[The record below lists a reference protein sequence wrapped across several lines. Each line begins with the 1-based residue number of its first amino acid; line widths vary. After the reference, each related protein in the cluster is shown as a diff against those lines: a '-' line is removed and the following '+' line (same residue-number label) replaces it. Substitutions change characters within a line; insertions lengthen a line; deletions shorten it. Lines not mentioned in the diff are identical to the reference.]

1 MRAVCRLAGG
11 GILFACTLVQAATGD
26 ALFKDSFEAAIVAGA
41 DVWTW
46 VPFDNAFCGDGS
58 SVGIG
63 INPSSTG
70 TRLLIYLEGGGA
82 CYDELTCYTFQT
94 AANFSSGYSAA
105 QFALE
110 STSSA
115 YLAQP
120 GGFFDRS
127 AATNPF
133 KDYSYVYVPYCTG
146 DVHAGS
152 NVVALGAHSA
162 HFTGFDN
169 MKAYLSRLYP
179 TFRGAAR
186 VVIGGSSAGGFG
198 ATVNWW
204 QTQRAF
210 GDTRVDMIDDSGT
223 LMPVDILALGNGADA
238 VEYVT
243 WNLAATL
250 PVDCVACSAALDAI
264 FDFYSAALP
273 DSRGALLSYTADSV
287 LPGYFGISSAQFTA
301 GLNELEA
308 TRFDPV
314 LNPNLAYFT
323 FGGSGHVLFFQ
334 PGITTNAVTLQQ
346 FLTLM
351 ESDSPAW
358 GSVHP

>member
-1 MRAVCRLAGG
+1 MRVVRDLGCGAVLLA
-11 GILFACTLVQAATGD
+11 AAAHAQAVAD
-26 ALFKDSFEAAIVAGA
+26 VIHKDSFEAAIVATAGS
-41 DVWTW
+41 WSW
-46 VPFDNAFCGDGS
+46 VPFDNAYCGDGS

-70 TRLLIYLEGGGA
+70 NRVLIYLQGGGA
-82 CYDELTCYTFQT
+82 CFDEQTCYTLQT
-94 AANFSSGYSAA
+94 AANFNSGYGAA

-110 STSSA
+110 SASTA
-115 YLAQP
+115 YLAKP
-120 GGFFDRS
+120 GGFFDRNS
-127 AATNPF
+127 AANPF

-152 NVVALGAHSA
+152 NVVGIGTHTA
-162 HFTGFDN
+162 HFVGFDN

-179 TFRGAAR
+179 TFRTAGR
-186 VVIGGSSAGGFG
+186 IVISGSSAGGFG
-198 ATVNWW
+198 ATLNWW

-210 GDTRVDMIDDSGT
+210 GDVRVDMIDDSGVM
-223 LMPVDILALGNGADA
+223 MPTDILALGNGADA
-238 VEYVT
+238 GEYVV

-250 PVDCVACSAALDAI
+250 PVDCTACVTALDAI
-264 FDFYSAALP
+264 FSFYSAALP
-273 DSRGALLSYTADSV
+273 NSRGALLSYTADSV
-287 LPGYFGISSAQFTA
+287 LPNYFGITSAQFTT

-323 FGGSGHVLFFQ
+323 FGGSGHVLFFL
-334 PGITTNAVTLQQ
+334 PGITTNAETLQQ